1 MTVDTRLDVRDALAF
16 DIDAISE
23 LAYRH
28 RMANRDPHSAPIT
41 ADDLHRQRIHLQQS
55 IGEPRV
61 LSLVGTRAGYLSGYL
76 FASLVESR
84 QSEAAGTLFSYI
96 EDFAVSDPG
105 DWWDCGASLLESAR
119 VRLRALG
126 VRRLVVINDGPDARM
141 RAFLW
146 RSGLTQA
153 SEWYGT
159 DRV

>member
-1 MTVDTRLDVRDALAF
+1 MTVDTRLDVRDALAI
-16 DIDAISE
+16 DIDAVAE

-28 RMANRDPHSAPIT
+28 RVANRDPDSAPIN
-41 ADDLHRQRIHLQQS
+41 ADDLHRHRVHLQQL

-76 FASLVESR
+76 FASLVEAGKN
-84 QSEAAGTLFSYI
+84 EAPGTLFSYI
-96 EDFAVSDPG
+96 EDFAVADSG

-119 VRLRALG
+119 VRLRGLG

-153 SEWYGT
+153 SEWYRT
-159 DRV
+159 DLV